1 MLSTWVEPGAV
12 LLAAAVPAAL
22 MAVLLRLAGR
32 TLPRDIG
39 RRRVTCPVHDREATV
54 DYVLDDPGEVYV
66 DVVACSLGAP
76 GSEIACGKPC
86 RSTGV
91 APFGT
96 TRLAACPRP

>member
-1 MLSTWVEPGAV
+1 MSSTWVEPGAV

-32 TLPRDIG
+32 TLPRDTS
-39 RRRVTCPVHDREATV
+39 RRRVTCPVRDREARV
-54 DYVLDDPGEVYV
+54 DYVLRDDPGEIYV
-66 DVVACSLGAP
+66 DVVACSLCAP

-86 RSTGV
+86 RSSGV

-96 TRLAACPRP
+96 TRLAS